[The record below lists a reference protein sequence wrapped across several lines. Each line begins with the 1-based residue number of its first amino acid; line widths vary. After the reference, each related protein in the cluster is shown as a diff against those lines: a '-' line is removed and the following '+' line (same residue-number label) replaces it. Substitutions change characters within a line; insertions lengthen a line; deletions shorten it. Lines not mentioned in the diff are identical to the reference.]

1 MKQAVIDVGS
11 NSVRLLAMEDE
22 LPLAR
27 GSITTRLMSGII
39 QGKMA
44 EEAMERTAQA
54 VYAHVQ
60 RAREMGVERIYAFG
74 TSAVR
79 DAANRD
85 LLLNRVKALCQLE
98 LEVMSGEQEAMLA
111 YAGAAPQ
118 GRAGVIDIGGGST
131 ELLCGSEGKVLR
143 SGSAQLGAV
152 RLLNRLGSDRDPDA
166 LVEAAL
172 EMLSDTV
179 RAVQGEPVER
189 WIGVGGTITSLAA
202 MDLELE
208 PYSSEAIEL
217 HPIFRG
223 AARAWLARLCQMSV
237 EQRYALPGLQK
248 RRADIITS
256 GVAVLCAFFRAFPE
270 VDRVLASEHD
280 NLEGFLR
287 MKAREA

>member
-85 LLLNRVKALCQLE
+85 LLLNRVKALC
-98 LEVMSGEQEAMLA
+98 
-111 YAGAAPQ
+111 
-118 GRAGVIDIGGGST
+118 
-131 ELLCGSEGKVLR
+131 
-143 SGSAQLGAV
+143 
-152 RLLNRLGSDRDPDA
+152 
-166 LVEAAL
+166 
-172 EMLSDTV
+172 
-179 RAVQGEPVER
+179 
-189 WIGVGGTITSLAA
+189 
-202 MDLELE
+202 
-208 PYSSEAIEL
+208 SSN
-217 HPIFRG
+217 
-223 AARAWLARLCQMSV
+223 WKS
-237 EQRYALPGLQK
+237 
-248 RRADIITS
+248 
-256 GVAVLCAFFRAFPE
+256 
-270 VDRVLASEHD
+270 
-280 NLEGFLR
+280 
-287 MKAREA
+287 

>member
-98 LEVMSGEQEAMLA
+98 LEVMSGSRRPCWPMRARRPK
-111 YAGAAPQ
+111 AGRGDRYR
-118 GRAGVIDIGGGST
+118 GR
-131 ELLCGSEGKVLR
+131 
-143 SGSAQLGAV
+143 QH
-152 RLLNRLGSDRDPDA
+152 
-166 LVEAAL
+166 
-172 EMLSDTV
+172 
-179 RAVQGEPVER
+179 RAVV
-189 WIGVGGTITSLAA
+189 
-202 MDLELE
+202 
-208 PYSSEAIEL
+208 
-217 HPIFRG
+217 
-223 AARAWLARLCQMSV
+223 
-237 EQRYALPGLQK
+237 
-248 RRADIITS
+248 
-256 GVAVLCAFFRAFPE
+256 
-270 VDRVLASEHD
+270 
-280 NLEGFLR
+280 
-287 MKAREA
+287 RE